1 MKPRGVILVLLHI
14 SKLNL
19 LYQKTYVK
27 KKKGTCYLQE
37 PSAILIIYLH
47 LTEKE
52 NAEKIFNQNR
62 YSCLVQKAKK

>member
-1 MKPRGVILVLLHI
+1 M
-14 SKLNL
+14 
-19 LYQKTYVK
+19 
-27 KKKGTCYLQE
+27 CYLQE